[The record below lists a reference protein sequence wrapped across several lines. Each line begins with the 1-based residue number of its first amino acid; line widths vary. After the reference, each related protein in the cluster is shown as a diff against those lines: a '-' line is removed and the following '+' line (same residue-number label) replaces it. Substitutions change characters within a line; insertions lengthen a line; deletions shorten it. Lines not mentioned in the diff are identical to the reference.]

1 MVVEGDIGKVGV
13 GKLEVRDVRAID
25 LELELIRV
33 REHIQCGTIR
43 RGQVLDGMVEV
54 ELLHLRARRDRLLDL
69 GDEHVLGLTREHLPL
84 LGVEVRV
91 VGVDIP
97 PVGRRRGTPGDAE
110 LDVVVLEGDEG
121 ERRLP
126 VLAEGEAEGVET
138 LRRGTGVDTTRDRL
152 GGRGRREGWGDA
164 GRVVRVLLIHDL
176 TTDEELNLGDHIRPS
191 RDGLGLGACGV
202 DRGQVD
208 IV

>member
-1 MVVEGDIGKVGV
+1 VVVEGDIGKVGV
-13 GKLEVRDVRAID
+13 GKLEVRDVCAVD
-25 LELELIRV
+25 LELELVRV
-33 REHIQCGTIR
+33 REHIQGGTIR
-43 RGQVLDGMVEV
+43 GGQVLDGVVEV
-54 ELLHLRARRDRLLDL
+54 ELLHLRARGDRLLDL

-97 PVGRRRGTPGDAE
+97 LVGRRRGTPGDAE
-110 LDVVVLEGDEG
+110 LDVVVLEGDER

-164 GRVVRVLLIHDL
+164 GRVVRVLLIDHL
-176 TTDEELNLGDHIRPS
+176 TTNEELNLGDHICPS
-191 RDGLGLGACGV
+191 RDRLGLGARGV
-202 DRGQVD
+202 DGGQID